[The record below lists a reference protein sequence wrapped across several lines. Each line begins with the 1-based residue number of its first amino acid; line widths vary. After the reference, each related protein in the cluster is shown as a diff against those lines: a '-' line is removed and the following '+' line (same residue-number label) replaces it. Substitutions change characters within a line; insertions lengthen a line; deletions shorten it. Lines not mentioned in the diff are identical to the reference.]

1 MDSITNDVE
10 SKEIENTENRTMSS
24 TRLRMI
30 LISVLIMTFMMTVD
44 SSILNVALP
53 TLAKA
58 LNVPTSLIDWA
69 STAYLISMCAFAL
82 IFGKIA
88 DIIGK
93 TRAFQAGTVI
103 FTVGSMLCSISG
115 SFVFL
120 IISRLIQGIGA
131 SAAMS
136 SNLGI
141 ITETYSAENRAKAL
155 SGVSSAVALGT
166 LVGPIAGGV
175 ILNYFSWPVIFLIN
189 LPVGVAAF
197 ILGFVFLP
205 KNKGRKAVNHFD
217 IGGSIFIVLAITT
230 VISSLTM
237 LQTYN
242 NIYLYLLLLLGFVF
256 LFFFVCFEN
265 KSDVPLIKISLFTN
279 KAFVINLLAITMTFI
294 SIGTYG
300 IMMPFYLQDALGY
313 TPAKASLI
321 MITQPIIIALVAP
334 IAGTLADKYGYR
346 PVSAFGMFLFGAGA
360 LFQGLLYHL
369 DTGLFFILLGIVIFA
384 AGNALSQAP
393 NNALL
398 MSSVSPEDY
407 GFAGSLGSLVRYLG
421 VSIGLTLSTC
431 ILYAMMSYKASFP
444 VKSFPNDQPDF
455 FIYGLRYVFIGSC
468 MILWVA
474 AFLMFREHIKSK
486 KCQSTITNNN

>member
-1 MDSITNDVE
+1 M
-10 SKEIENTENRTMSS
+10 
-24 TRLRMI
+24 
-30 LISVLIMTFMMTVD
+30 
-44 SSILNVALP
+44 
-53 TLAKA
+53 
-58 LNVPTSLIDWA
+58 
-69 STAYLISMCAFAL
+69 
-82 IFGKIA
+82 
-88 DIIGK
+88 
-93 TRAFQAGTVI
+93 
-103 FTVGSMLCSISG
+103 
-115 SFVFL
+115 
-120 IISRLIQGIGA
+120 
-131 SAAMS
+131 
-136 SNLGI
+136 
-141 ITETYSAENRAKAL
+141 
-155 SGVSSAVALGT
+155 
-166 LVGPIAGGV
+166 
-175 ILNYFSWPVIFLIN
+175 YFF
-189 LPVGVAAF
+189 
-197 ILGFVFLP
+197 
-205 KNKGRKAVNHFD
+205 
-217 IGGSIFIVLAITT
+217 
-230 VISSLTM
+230 
-237 LQTYN
+237 
-242 NIYLYLLLLLGFVF
+242 
-256 LFFFVCFEN
+256 FFFVCFEN

-486 KCQSTITNNN
+486 NVRVQLQITTKPKWTALSVRGSLADSDTNVDCAVHKPYE